1 MITRL
6 LSEGGP
12 LMYIILIL
20 LLLSLFFIVKAFLTM
35 NKKGAQSKKM
45 IGLANESSIL
55 SLVVGCFGSVVSL
68 IGLFDMVEAI
78 GKTRPDLFSAGL
90 KVALLTITF
99 GLFSFVIAR
108 IGILAYKWSLKP
120 EIES

>member
-1 MITRL
+1 MIARL

-12 LMYIILIL
+12 FMYVIL
-20 LLLSLFFIVKAFLTM
+20 LTLILSLFFIVKAFMAM
-35 NKKGAQSKKM
+35 NKSRSQSKKM

-55 SLVVGCFGSVVSL
+55 GLVLGCFASVYSL
-68 IGLFDMVEAI
+68 IDLFDMVEAI
-78 GKTRPDLFSAGL
+78 GETRPDLFSAGL

-108 IGILAYKWSLKP
+108 IGILAYKWTLKS
-120 EIES
+120 EIEA